1 MNARGGRF
9 RRGTV
14 WDLQLP
20 QGLQNTRETFFRA
33 LLSPLG
39 VSFQQLANIAH
50 HTFEFFYVHCFFVPN
65 GQTAIGLS
73 VVAAA
78 ANLLP

>member
-1 MNARGGRF
+1 MLKGERF
-9 RRGTV
+9 GWGTV
-14 WDLQLP
+14 WVLQLP
-20 QGLQNTRETFFRA
+20 QGLQNTRETFFCA
-33 LLSPLG
+33 LLSPFG
-39 VSFQQLANIAH
+39 VSFYQLANIAH

-65 GQTAIGLS
+65 GQTSIGLF